1 MQAMPFM
8 PAGTAGWRWRRWS
21 ARLDAVALHPI
32 AGPLLLALLLFA
44 AFTSA
49 AQAQDAR
56 SGRLLASNCFQCH
69 GTDGKGP
76 GFEKL
81 AGKSASDI
89 YHELVDMRAGK
100 EGDGLMSR
108 HAMGYTDAQLRA
120 IAQYFGSRR

>member
-1 MQAMPFM
+1 MNHDRSPV
-8 PAGTAGWRWRRWS
+8 W
-21 ARLDAVALHPI
+21 
-32 AGPLLLALLLFA
+32 LALLACA
-44 AFTSA
+44 AVAGS
-49 AQAQDAR
+49 AQAQGTAP
-56 SGRLLASNCFQCH
+56 GRLLASNCFQCH

-89 YHELVDMRAGK
+89 YHELIEMRAGK
-100 EGDGLMSR
+100 EGDGLMTR

>member
-1 MQAMPFM
+1 MSFDPSHQ
-8 PAGTAGWRWRRWS
+8 R
-21 ARLDAVALHPI
+21 
-32 AGPLLLALLLFA
+32 LALLVFA
-44 AFTSA
+44 AFSCA
-49 AQAQDAR
+49 AQAQDVP

-81 AGKSASDI
+81 AGKSANDI
-89 YHELVDMRAGK
+89 YHELVEMRSGK

-108 HAMGYTDAQLRA
+108 HAMGYSDAQLRA